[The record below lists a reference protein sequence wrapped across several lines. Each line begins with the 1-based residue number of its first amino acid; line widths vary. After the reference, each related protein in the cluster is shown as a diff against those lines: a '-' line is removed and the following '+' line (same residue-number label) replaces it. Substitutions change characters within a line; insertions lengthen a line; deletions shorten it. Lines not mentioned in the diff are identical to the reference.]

1 MTSILITGI
10 GGDIAQ
16 AAASIVRKAFPD
28 WQIHGVDMDTR
39 HGGVLYVDQFS
50 IAPAASSDGFAAWL
64 EAYVARHDITYC
76 LPMSEAELAV
86 LAKVSDGKI
95 GQAQLLWAGRK
106 AIGIGCDKLKTA
118 EFIRSIGIPV
128 PWTLPATPDVAPPE
142 FPCLFKLRHSAGS
155 KAVFVCQTIE
165 EIHFYRER
173 YPEAVIQEYLPDG
186 KQEITCA
193 VYRSRSGRT
202 EVLQMLRRLAGGFT
216 GWAEVVDEIQVKEQ
230 CVKIAEALNLFGAIN
245 IQLRMTSAGP
255 RIFEINPRLS
265 STVLMRHLAGYTDVL
280 WMLEEA
286 AGRDFQPGPQTPGT
300 VLVRTQGAAILPLGK
315 K

>member
-28 WQIHGVDMDTR
+28 WRIHGVDMDTR
-39 HGGVLYVDQFS
+39 HGGVLYVDQFA
-50 IAPAASSDGFAAWL
+50 IAPPASAEGFVTWL
-64 EAYVARHDITYC
+64 EAYVTRHVITYC

-86 LAKVSDGKI
+86 LANVPDGKI
-95 GQAQLLWAGRK
+95 GQAQLLWAGKK
-106 AIGIGCDKLKTA
+106 AIGIGCDKLKTS
-118 EFIRSIGIPV
+118 EFISSIGIPV
-128 PWTLPATPDVAPPE
+128 PWTLPATADVVPPE

-155 KAVFVCQTIE
+155 KAVFVCQTID

-202 EVLQMLRRLAGGFT
+202 EVLQMLRRLVGGFT

-230 CVKIAEALNLFGAIN
+230 CVTIAEALNLFGAIN
-245 IQLRMTSAGP
+245 IQLRMTPAGP

-265 STVLMRHLAGYTDVL
+265 STILMRHLAGYTDVL

-286 AGRDFQPGPQTPGT
+286 AGRDIQPEPQTPGT
-300 VLVRTQGAAILPLGK
+300 ILVRTQGAAILPSGK

>member
-28 WQIHGVDMDTR
+28 WKIHGVDMDTR
-39 HGGVLYVDQFS
+39 HGGSLYVDQFS
-50 IAPAASSDGFAAWL
+50 IAPAANSEGFVAWI
-64 EAYVARHDITYC
+64 EAYVARHEITYC

-95 GQAQLLWAGRK
+95 GQAQLLWAGK
-106 AIGIGCDKLKTA
+106 EAIGIGCDKLKTA
-118 EFIRSIGIPV
+118 EFISALGIPV
-128 PWTLPATPDVAPPE
+128 PWTLPATADVAPPE

-155 KAVFVCQTIE
+155 KAVFVCKTID

-202 EVLQMLRRLAGGFT
+202 EVLQMLRRLVGGFT
-216 GWAEVVDEIQVKEQ
+216 GWAEVVDEVQVREQ
-230 CVKIAEALNLFGAIN
+230 CVRIAEALNLFGAIN
-245 IQLRMTSAGP
+245 IQLRMTPAGP

-286 AGRDFQPGPQTPGT
+286 AGRDIQPEPQTPGT
-300 VLVRTQGAAILPLGK
+300 VLVRTQGAAILPSGK